1 MPNFGLPELLVIL
14 PMAVFAA
21 LPIATFVFVL
31 KTHQRLARVE
41 QLLAQRPAP
50 PSTELPLPQS

>member
-1 MPNFGLPELLVIL
+1 MPNFGLPELMIIL

-21 LPIATFVFVL
+21 LPVATFVFVV

-41 QLLAQRPAP
+41 QLLAQHPAP
-50 PSTELPLPQS
+50 PPAE

>member
-1 MPNFGLPELLVIL
+1 MSNFGLPELLVIL

-50 PSTELPLPQS
+50 PSTE